1 MGLLFNGSRQTPY
14 GRVVG
19 ATNIDGGNRF
29 TQMDNWS
36 NSSLYRNELLSY
48 DSRAGIP
55 DGYRHPGAW
64 VMPSVAGGL
73 TTVNNIIGVGGLTL
87 AIQQAREAQALLTG
101 SGTILS
107 PIAGLVVQ
115 VAAALLGAGGILPVT
130 PQLIANLTALLVG
143 VGGANAA
150 AAGLADLAA
159 LLVGTGDI
167 DGGNTA
173 LMDLSVIIRGY
184 GDLTPEGLRDA
195 VWNAT
200 ATSYDTAGTMGEK
213 LNDAGSAGNPWAS
226 VIESGYT
233 AGEILSILAAVAS
246 GRTQI
251 TDLGGGNAT
260 VVFRD
265 LGNTLDRVEA
275 DVTGSERT
283 NVTFDP

>member
-1 MGLLFNGSRQTPY
+1 MGLVFNGHRHMPY

-29 TQMDNWS
+29 TQAANLQQS
-36 NSSLYRNELLSY
+36 TTNRNELLSY

-64 VMPSVAGGL
+64 VMPRVAGGL

-143 VGGANAA
+143 VGGTNAS

-159 LLVGTGDI
+159 LLVGTGGI

-195 VWNAT
+195 VWNAN

-213 LNDAGSAGNPWAS
+213 LNDAGSAGNPWAT
-226 VIESGYT
+226 VIDSGYT
-233 AGEILSILAAVAS
+233 AGEILAILAAVSA

-260 VVFRD
+260 VAFRD

-283 NVTFDP
+283 NVTFDV